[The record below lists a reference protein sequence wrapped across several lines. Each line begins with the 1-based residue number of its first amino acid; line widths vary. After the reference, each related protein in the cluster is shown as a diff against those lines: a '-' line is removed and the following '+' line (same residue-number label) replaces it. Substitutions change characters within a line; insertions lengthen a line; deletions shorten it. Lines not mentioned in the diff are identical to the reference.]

1 MVGDVNID
9 LNPDN
14 NSFYDHTT
22 KSYMDVLDNFAFV
35 NTITSPTR
43 YGNFKN
49 SIIDHI
55 AVNRFKRGIKTCT
68 VDYLLADHQ
77 PCIISIEISSQFA
90 NKSKHTI
97 FTKTD
102 YKALRNKVEEHDWS
116 RIIDPCSVQL
126 SMENFLSTFE
136 ALIKSSSTEV
146 KAKVHK
152 VNFKQPWMTRDLLT
166 LTEKRRQ
173 LHVQSKKEPLI

>member
-1 MVGDVNID
+1 M
-9 LNPDN
+9 
-14 NSFYDHTT
+14 
-22 KSYMDVLDNFAFV
+22 
-35 NTITSPTR
+35 
-43 YGNFKN
+43 
-49 SIIDHI
+49 
-55 AVNRFKRGIKTCT
+55 
-68 VDYLLADHQ
+68 
-77 PCIISIEISSQFA
+77 
-90 NKSKHTI
+90 
-97 FTKTD
+97 
-102 YKALRNKVEEHDWS
+102 EEHDWS

>member
-1 MVGDVNID
+1 M
-9 LNPDN
+9 
-14 NSFYDHTT
+14 
-22 KSYMDVLDNFAFV
+22 
-35 NTITSPTR
+35 
-43 YGNFKN
+43 
-49 SIIDHI
+49 
-55 AVNRFKRGIKTCT
+55 
-68 VDYLLADHQ
+68 DYLLADHQ

-146 KAKVHK
+146 KAKV
-152 VNFKQPWMTRDLLT
+152 PWMTRDLLT

-173 LHVQSKKEPLI
+173 LHVQSKKEPFNLALKTKYRKFRNYVSNAIKNAKKNYLSQQFEQRKVEIYQKPDNKEKQRRKYFNDQKR